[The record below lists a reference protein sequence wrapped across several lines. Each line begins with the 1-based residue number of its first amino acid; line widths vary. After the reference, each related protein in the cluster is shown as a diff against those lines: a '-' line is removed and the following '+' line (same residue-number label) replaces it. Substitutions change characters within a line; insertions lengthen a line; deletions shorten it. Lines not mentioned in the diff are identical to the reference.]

1 MSQNTKRIVF
11 GAGVLLVLAGG
22 AVWALA
28 GDGRGLEGMKK
39 LVRTRFPSVQQL
51 STEALSARLKGDGK
65 QVPVLLDV
73 RTKAEFE
80 VSHLP
85 GARRVDPEAK
95 AADVL
100 PMLEKNRPVV
110 TYCSVGYR
118 SSAMA
123 DRLRKA
129 GVTDVSNLEGSIF
142 QWANEGRPIEA
153 GGKPAS
159 KVHPYNGTF
168 GKMLD
173 SQRRAESAA
182 PAK

>member
-1 MSQNTKRIVF
+1 MI
-11 GAGVLLVLAGG
+11 GAGALLFIAGA

-28 GDGRGLEGMKK
+28 SDGRGLDGMKK
-39 LVRTRFPSVQQL
+39 LVRARFPNVQQT
-51 STEALSARLKGDGK
+51 STGELSAWLKDGRK
-65 QVPVLLDV
+65 PQPVLLDV
-73 RTKAEFE
+73 RTKAEFD

-100 PMLEKNRPVV
+100 PVLEKDRPVV

-129 GVTDVSNLEGSIF
+129 GVTQVSNLEGSIF
-142 QWANEGRPIEA
+142 QWANEGRPLETN
-153 GGKPAS
+153 GKPAT
-159 KVHPYNGTF
+159 KVHPYNATF

-173 SQRRAESAA
+173 EQRRA
-182 PAK
+182 KVRD